1 MKYKRIIGFFLVVV
15 VVASLWFISK
25 YKDVYK
31 EEVTFNISF
40 INVPHNL
47 TLDASSKQL
56 NVPVEISATGF
67 TLIWEKIFGHQVKL
81 DFKENTFS
89 RNDTLYF
96 NPTKSVKKIKRS
108 NTLSYE
114 ILSADDLDIPIQYKR
129 FKSKKVPVVNKI
141 ALDYTLNYLAVKKP
155 YFQKDSVSITG
166 NDVKVDALHELVI
179 TRDSKLIIKDTL
191 TTLEID
197 LKEIDPDLNFEPQM
211 LTLRVEATQMTEGK
225 INIPVR
231 LLNVPL
237 DQQVKLIPD
246 NVQVVYSTAVSNFDQ
261 IKAQDFSVS
270 INYDLIEELNIAVI
284 PAIEIQ
290 NNKII
295 SYRINPKQVQVL
307 TIK

>member
-47 TLDASSKQL
+47 TLDATSKQL

-96 NPTKSVKKIKRS
+96 NLTKSVKKIKRS

-114 ILSADDLDIPIQYKR
+114 ILSADDLDIPIEFKR
-129 FKSKKVPVVNKI
+129 FKSKKVPVVNKV
-141 ALDYTLNYLAVKKP
+141 ALDYTLNYLAVKEP
-155 YFQKDSVSITG
+155 YFQVDSVTITG
-166 NDVKVDALHELVI
+166 NDVKVNALQELVI
-179 TRDSKLIIKDTL
+179 TRDSKLLIKDSL

-197 LKEIDPDLNFEPQM
+197 LKEIDRELNFEPPT
-211 LTLRVEATQMTEGK
+211 LNLRVEATQMTEGK

-231 LLNVPL
+231 LLNVPSNL
-237 DQQVKLIPD
+237 QVKLIPD
-246 NVQVVYSTAVSNFDQ
+246 NVQVVYSTAVTNFNE
-261 IKAQDFSVS
+261 IKAQDISVF
-270 INYDLIEELNIAVI
+270 INYDLIEQLNIAVI
-284 PAIEIQ
+284 PAIEIS
-290 NNKII
+290 NDKII
-295 SYRINPKQVQVL
+295 SYRINPKQIQVL

>member
-31 EEVTFNISF
+31 EEVIFNVSF
-40 INVPHNL
+40 INVPNSL
-47 TLDASSKQL
+47 TLDDSSKQL

-67 TLIWEKIFGHQVKL
+67 TLIWEKIFGHRVEL
-81 DFKENTFS
+81 GFKENTFS

-96 NPTKSVKKIKRS
+96 NPTRSIKNIKRS

-114 ILSADDLDIPIQYKR
+114 ILSADDLDIPIEFKR
-129 FKSKKVPVVNKI
+129 FKSKKVPVINKV
-141 ALDYTLNYLAVKKP
+141 ALDYTLNYLAVKEP
-155 YFQKDSVSITG
+155 YFQIDSVTITG
-166 NDVKVDALHELVI
+166 NDVRVNALQELVI
-179 TRDSKLIIKDTL
+179 TRDSKLLIKDSL

-197 LKEIDPDLNFEPQM
+197 LKEIDRELDFEPPI
-211 LTLRVEATQMTEGK
+211 LSLRVEATQMTEGK

-231 LLNVPL
+231 LLNVPV

-246 NVQVVYSTAVSNFDQ
+246 NVQVVYSTAVANFNQ
-261 IKAQDFSVS
+261 IKAQDISVF
-270 INYDLIEELNIAVI
+270 INYELIEQLNIAVI
-284 PAIEIQ
+284 PEIEIS
-290 NNKII
+290 NDKII